1 MAEYITAKQVIDI
14 LKIDR
19 TTLYRMLKENRIGG
33 VKIGFQWRFS
43 AEEITALMEGK
54 AIEPSQQTE
63 PAKETLP
70 INCIQPIQE
79 VFSDIMNVASLT
91 TDHEGNPLTEISNGI
106 DFCNMILSSEKGKQA
121 CLNSWKQ
128 LKFSNNGKPVFNTCH
143 AGLNYS
149 GANIVIEGVEAAKLI
164 TGQYYVSKPKENHEL
179 KIKSLAE
186 KYNLNFKELLKASK
200 KINVIEERAKSV
212 MGKWLLKL
220 ASSFE
225 HMAEE
230 RKELLKKL
238 KNIADISNF

>member
-1 MAEYITAKQVIDI
+1 
-14 LKIDR
+14 
-19 TTLYRMLKENRIGG
+19 MLKEDRIKG
-33 VKIGFQWRFS
+33 VKVGSQWRFS
-43 AEEITALMEGK
+43 LEEINALMEGK
-54 AIEPSQQTE
+54 SIEPLPQPE
-63 PAKETLP
+63 PAIETLP

-91 TDHEGNPLTEISNGI
+91 TDNDGNPLTEISNGCS
-106 DFCNMILSSEKGKQA
+106 FCSIIISSEKGKQA

-149 GANIVIEGVEAAKLI
+149 GANINIEGVEAAKLI
-164 TGQYYVSKPKENHEL
+164 TGQYYVSKPKGNQDA

-186 KYNLNFKELLKASK
+186 KYELDFKELLKASK
-200 KINVIEERAKSV
+200 GIKVIEDRTKSV
-212 MGKWLLKL
+212 MGKWLLKI

-238 KNIADISNF
+238 KSIADISNF